1 MNKMKKSGLMMVLCL
16 VVGLLAMP
24 LAQVS
29 YIGALIVMLIGCA
42 GFSASVNAMAHTA
55 EANAVAEKKSSTKM
69 AA

>member
-1 MNKMKKSGLMMVLCL
+1 MNTMKKSGLMMVLCL

-42 GFSASVNAMAHTA
+42 GFSASVNAMAHI
-55 EANAVAEKKSSTKM
+55 AVAEKKSSTKM

>member
-1 MNKMKKSGLMMVLCL
+1 
-16 VVGLLAMP
+16 MP